1 MSMKDQSR
9 IIETLAIIDA
19 LAEGVNPMTGEI
31 LPNHSPYNEP
41 RVIRALFTVGSI
53 LRQQQGL
60 SDSTRLSPTRA
71 GKPWDA
77 KEDEELTEEYK
88 ARLTFEAMVEKHQ
101 RTKGAIQSRLV
112 RLGLIE
118 QQTFYESVDVI
129 KPAPKQW
136 WKEQGRTQAGKPWT
150 KDEDDA
156 LLRDFQSGMPLEMLA
171 ERLKRGINAVEVRLV
186 KLGIKQSML

>member
-129 KPAPKQW
+129 KPAPKQ
-136 WKEQGRTQAGKPWT
+136 
-150 KDEDDA
+150 
-156 LLRDFQSGMPLEMLA
+156 
-171 ERLKRGINAVEVRLV
+171 
-186 KLGIKQSML
+186 